1 MRTPALTAL
10 LVALALTAVPA
21 SAAEAAT
28 TRSICARTAVV
39 YDSPP
44 PYGFVIARLQGSQR
58 HRLRVQG
65 YNPTRRWALV
75 VTRDGT
81 AGWVSA
87 RSLCR
92 A

>member
-1 MRTPALTAL
+1 MRAPALTAL
-10 LVALALTAVPA
+10 VVSLVLTAAPA
-21 SAAEAAT
+21 TTAEAAT
-28 TRSICARTAVV
+28 TRSICARTAVL

-44 PYGFVIARLQGSQR
+44 PRGFVIARLQGRQ
-58 HRLRVQG
+58 RLRVQG
-65 YNPTRRWALV
+65 YNTTRRWALV
-75 VTRDGT
+75 VTRSGT

>member
-1 MRTPALTAL
+1 MRAPALTAL
-10 LVALALTAVPA
+10 LVALTLTGGPTTAV
-21 SAAEAAT
+21 EAAT
-28 TRSICARTAVV
+28 TRTVCSRTAVL

-44 PYGFVIARLQGSQR
+44 PRGFVIARLQGRQ
-58 HRLRVQG
+58 RLRVQG
-65 YNPTRRWALV
+65 RSADRRWALV
-75 VTRDGT
+75 VTRNGT